1 MVYKIDLYHRD
12 KAITFGP
19 RFKGEVG
26 KDIFAVKVALGLLTP
41 ISESDQDT
49 ISYDPGIPF
58 DQQKWF
64 DCSSGVGV
72 DVTKATKFD
81 TTLENALLTYQVNN
95 KFLITAYYFEKFGI
109 KNLLEK
115 VIKDNGETIYEAE
128 IVTQMNASMTLF
140 EGELKTLGEAT
151 IAIMHGWR
159 PASTIKNN
167 SYTHDAEIY
176 EQRVDDVIPRGFY
189 EEIIDPLHP
198 QNLSALEEQGIVIPD
213 STFAND
219 SPESSASRWTQRQA
233 NKIGL
238 GQEYSSNRNWWNRLT
253 DPSLSTASI
262 SYYPVHSGNSP
273 LFVAATKIVD
283 YYLENNLFSQTL
295 SQDELASQARRAL
308 YPDPFSSTGTFIIDG
323 TRLGFYME
331 TDFFLQANGPLPNEE
346 IETIALL
353 EEKALIKAL
362 KESGKPQIWNFL
374 KDEQSFRG
382 TYFAFQDPVFGP
394 DHSGTYPINITTEML
409 EQIVEVYPDQ
419 NVDPRSDQ
427 FIGFKIDNY
436 WVLSTSDI
444 TGNLEEGD
452 RSIQY
457 WRILENLGET
467 EPLIKFK
474 EFITPSL
481 RPGESYRALFEI
493 NRQKFDLITN
503 GDNLFQP
510 EEEVEETGN
519 NQPTEQE
526 ACLNQSAEQTLRT
539 YEEYRAHAIKKR
551 RDLVRKI
558 REEIQR
564 KSRNNSTIDLG
575 VLDSSLSGLNIDSY
589 TDYQLVQSL
598 AQLLPGQELAEII
611 ASAGGGAISDSLSWL
626 EKNVPEISG
635 KTANPDDDNYTAKFT
650 YEDFKERIE
659 KASKDL
665 REAAEVI
672 RRERI
677 RLTPESQFDGSNEA
691 SFLSSIPAEIESAYS
706 SVKAGNKLSDKS
718 EIIFTFKEAEYTGA
732 GFKNGKVL
740 LSISIDDGKG
750 ASTTLFKK
758 KEDQP
763 DSLKRP
769 RTVNY
774 ISQLKDMTFWPKLSS
789 FFDDSRNSCKDLGIN
804 LDKIT
809 GHAYITKYTSGL
821 SVVVDPGEEGFSF
834 KSWWE
839 QEVEDPII
847 RFGQQSQDNLKA
859 SWDSSN
865 FDEDAALRALGA
877 DCTREQIW
885 GEIFDRLDPVSLIC
899 DYIKCLKLPPFDFK
913 FPDFNIDPIPKI
925 GIIGW
930 YKGLIEFLI
939 NNIKQI
945 VERLGCTIGRM
956 IIDKLAFPFCEEQL
970 NDFIS
975 SGLESTQPFVKQAL
989 IDSLIR
995 TGVSDNNKAKTFFDA
1010 SANILTGRELCYI
1023 LAGNMPDNATMAA
1036 LQRLAENSGV
1046 DTELTTPEEIVNFFG
1061 VIGIYMPE
1069 EICQQLN
1076 NRTTIQPTQCDSTN
1090 DLLRSIR
1097 NRLQSSDSS
1106 LSESEIN
1113 NAIALAEKN
1122 KQEEADR
1129 VKSLLENGF
1138 SGLVPP
1144 IFDYGNPSAPMSD
1157 FPEFLK
1163 KEQEKSAQNLFSR
1176 AKSSYAQGLQEYV
1189 PAMYITTPMNLWPYD
1204 ERYDQVQVLRI
1215 EAALQ
1220 QIKNYGKAAARV
1232 GEGEIPALLDHYAE
1246 MHELYQVELIEDLP
1260 QDLIPEDFRPDL
1272 LVTPG
1277 TSDTQTP
1284 RYRVPHVTSLTMGLR
1299 QSERQGVLVHRR
1311 MIAREGAVTEQDIRD
1326 EITSLDVII
1335 NRYTKRVSRTSGK
1348 KRDRLRGERRPYIRR
1363 KNTLLAKLDSGDF
1376 DTPEI
1381 VDYEFFMAYQKNINK
1396 EEFQAL
1402 RLEFDL
1408 VPHDDSVFS
1417 LSIEHSNFLPEDAP
1431 AAADNS
1437 NAVVNLAELSEY
1449 ARSEFGIGNDDPT
1462 ASAQAVSAIKDRIME
1477 LNDRVSEILQ
1487 ARPQITD
1494 DTLFPGLQEMLDQQ
1508 TESALEKINRETV
1521 TADGSGFEIKFNA
1534 GAIYSPSITLSEKTE
1549 YGDKD
1554 RFDIVVKGD
1563 FFTGLGQDGV
1573 RTFKYCNKLPDIY
1586 TDPQLP
1592 PLQQSNS
1599 FAKRFRFRN
1608 AIADSLKKIDFEF
1621 EFRSRTTMF
1630 MASNFFKS
1638 TTESLLETLLD
1649 ELGESYLFDAYQ
1661 VEMLDNRLSGKRQIN
1676 NNCVSNRFS
1685 LGDGSVAAF
1694 NKVIMGDIAAEIAK
1708 EMIKPENSPENYDFD
1723 TIPAFDLAMQNLSL
1737 KAYVRVC
1744 LIDLL
1749 LKGGLAYSVW
1759 DIEPI
1764 IGERFFIDYAISHV
1778 KYELES
1784 SDELKEL
1791 WGKIIERVTGINNK
1805 NIALETLV
1813 KEELVKIP
1821 NYSKQIFHPQ
1831 EQKSNFYNW
1840 FLENHMP
1847 QFQMASRG
1855 DIENGKPYIAIRPA
1869 PGQEDVFFLAGKQK
1883 FIIEHYIRIN
1893 GPNLV
1898 REFKQSLENISGIQ
1912 GEEVQTGEYFL
1923 DLSIGDFISAKS
1935 RLENPN
1941 EVKRLLSDTQETISQ
1956 ASRVVLVDPV
1966 TYFAQDTAYR
1976 AFDPNAPD
1984 EEPEE
1989 VERNRFVETILA
2001 GEDDEGTLSEKSVE
2015 NKSYWVNIQYSNDES
2030 TDIANAFAIP
2040 FFFTTRILDFDDC
2053 YSFDDYSK
2061 NEFNEALKFMVDK
2074 LSEEEEFEMMFEH
2087 IFPIRRLMSLCSVFS
2102 TSVVSGYNSMPTI
2115 MIPVKVALAS
2125 ITKNMGISRN
2135 ARAELVTISQEEFL
2149 KQLTENFPTS
2159 EDACIDWP
2167 PGLGDFYSGFIEE
2180 LRRLFTKMPSI
2191 ILRGI
2196 ANQLDPA
2203 YKEMRQH
2210 YLNCDIKHLT
2220 YRGLKP
2226 AGTGLY
2232 KLTNGLYLDG
2242 RAPLAIREDVGGLQ
2256 GRNLGKYVPLV
2267 TGVLSDAG
2275 LAFWSLPNFSE
2286 FGLRLGLMT
2295 SKLVS
2300 YIYSGNKPFLDPSF
2314 YFKFPCM
2321 DIDEGAWRD
2330 YGKYDA
2336 GMYGRY
2342 GHPLSPFTLLALS
2355 TPQLESDKRIKE
2367 NNCIEEE
2374 KLEAPD
2380 CIPGEPVVLMPEKQR
2395 DDAGAAVPSDPYA
2408 GLLPPGASPPSQETL
2423 ERQAEAIQAERD
2435 ELQAYSDW
2443 YNSMTPQQQQAL
2455 LEAEIAEGDS
2465 VEPFQQEVE
2474 CDPLRRGIREEINK
2488 LTKAKSDL
2496 LMAQTQ
2502 GQNTTLIRSKITQL
2516 ENEIKTRKAGL
2527 LLVGCR
2533 GAYPAGAFGTN
2544 SPEKILDVVTA
2555 RYFREGETTPFYTK
2569 VIEISWRINYYG
2581 NQIDGFFDFTNS
2593 TDYNNFGN

>member
-1 MVYKIDLYHRD
+1 MAYKIDLYYRD

-58 DQQKWF
+58 DQQRWF

-72 DVTKATKFD
+72 DIVKATKFD

-128 IVTQMNASMTLF
+128 IATQMNASMTLF
-140 EGELKTLGEAT
+140 EGELRTLGEAT
-151 IAIMHGWR
+151 IAVMHGWR

-176 EQRVDDVIPRGFY
+176 EQRVDDVIPRGLY
-189 EEIIDPLHP
+189 EEIIDPLYP
-198 QNLSALEEQGIVIPD
+198 QNLSILEEQEIVIPD
-213 STFAND
+213 SA
-219 SPESSASRWTQRQA
+219 SPDLIEGRFSST
-233 NKIGL
+233 
-238 GQEYSSNRNWWNRLT
+238 RNWWNRLT

-262 SYYPVHSGNSP
+262 SYYPMHSGNSP
-273 LFVAATKIVD
+273 LFVATTKIID
-283 YYLENNLFSQTL
+283 YYLENNLFSQTI
-295 SQDELASQARRAL
+295 SQEELTRQARRAL
-308 YPDPFSSTGTFIIDG
+308 YPDPFSSTETFIIDG
-323 TRLGFYME
+323 TTLGLYME
-331 TDFFLQANGPLPNEE
+331 TDFFLQAEGPLPNEE
-346 IETIALL
+346 FETIALL

-362 KESGKPQIWNFL
+362 RDSGKPQVWNFL

-382 TYFAFQDPVFGP
+382 VYFSSQDPIFEP
-394 DHSGTYPINITTEML
+394 DHSGVYPINITTEML
-409 EQIVEVYPDQ
+409 EQLVEVYPDQ

-436 WVLSTSDI
+436 WVLSTSDV

-457 WRILENLGET
+457 WRILENIGGT

-481 RPGESYRALFEI
+481 RPGQSYRALFEI

-503 GDNLFQP
+503 GDNLFEF
-510 EEEVEETGN
+510 EEDAEETVN
-519 NQPTEQE
+519 DQPTDQD

-564 KSRNNSTIDLG
+564 KSRDNSTIDLG
-575 VLDSSLSGLNIDSY
+575 VFDSSLSGLNIDSY

-611 ASAGGGAISDSLSWL
+611 VSAGGGAIDDSLTWL
-626 EKNVPEISG
+626 QNNVAEGSG
-635 KTANPDDDNYTAKFT
+635 KTANPDVDNYTAAFSH
-650 YEDFKERIE
+650 EEFKERIE

-665 REAAEVI
+665 RESAEVI

-677 RLTPESQFDGSNEA
+677 RLTPESQFDGNSEA
-691 SFLSSIPAEIESAYS
+691 SFLSSIPAEIQSAYS
-706 SVKAGNKLSDKS
+706 SAKGGNKLPDKS
-718 EIIFTFKEAEYTGA
+718 EIIFTFKESEYTGA

-740 LSISIDDGKG
+740 LSVIIENNGDRTRIFGDQ
-750 ASTTLFKK
+750 KK
-758 KEDQP
+758 QP
-763 DSLKRP
+763 DALRRP

-774 ISQLKDMTFWPKLSS
+774 ISQLKDMTFFPKLSS

-809 GHAYITKYTSGL
+809 GYAYVTKYTSGL
-821 SVVVDPGEEGFSF
+821 NVIVDPGEGSFSF

-847 RFGQQSQDNLKA
+847 RFGQQSRDNLKA

-865 FDEDAALRALGA
+865 FDQDAALRALGA
-877 DCTREQIW
+877 DCTAEKIW

-899 DYIKCLKLPPFDFK
+899 DYIKCLKLPPFDIK

-939 NNIKQI
+939 NNMRQI
-945 VERLGCTIGRM
+945 IERLACTIGRM

-970 NDFIS
+970 NDFIT

-989 IDSLIR
+989 VDSLIR
-995 TGVSDNNKAKTFFDA
+995 TGVSDNNKAKTFFD
-1010 SANILTGRELCYI
+1010 SAVNILTGRELCYI
-1023 LAGNMPDNATMAA
+1023 LAGNMPDNATMTAI
-1036 LQRLAENSGV
+1036 QRLAESSGV
-1046 DTELTTPEEIVNFFG
+1046 DAELTTPEEIINFFG
-1061 VIGIYMPE
+1061 VIGVYMPE
-1069 EICQQLN
+1069 EICEQLN
-1076 NRTTIQPTQCDSTN
+1076 SRTIVQPTQCDSTN

-1113 NAIALAEKN
+1113 NAVALAEKN

-1129 VKSLLENGF
+1129 VKAFLENGF

-1144 IFDYGNPSAPMSD
+1144 VFDYGNPSAPMSD

-1163 KEQEKSAQNLFSR
+1163 KEQEKSAQNLFSS
-1176 AKSSYAQGLQEYV
+1176 AKASYAQGLQEYV

-1220 QIKNYGKAAARV
+1220 QIKNYGKAAERV
-1232 GEGEIPALLDHYAE
+1232 GDGEIPALLDHYAE
-1246 MHELYQVELIEDLP
+1246 LHELYQVEIIKDLP
-1260 QDLIPEDFRPDL
+1260 QDLVPEDFRPDL
-1272 LVTPG
+1272 FITPG
-1277 TSDTQTP
+1277 TSNTQTP
-1284 RYRVPHVTSLTMGLR
+1284 RYRLPHVTTLSMNSAGDIN
-1299 QSERQGVLVHRR
+1299 QQGVLVHKR
-1311 MIAREGAVTEQDIRD
+1311 MIARPNAVTEQDIRD
-1326 EITSLDVII
+1326 EITSLDVVI

-1348 KRDRLRGERRPYIRR
+1348 KRNRLRDERRPFIRR
-1363 KNTLLAKLDSGDF
+1363 KNTLLEKLDSEEY

-1408 VPHDDSVFS
+1408 VPHDDSIFS
-1417 LSIEHSNFLPEDAP
+1417 FSIEHSNFLPLDAP
-1431 AAADNS
+1431 AVLGFEDASGPFLDT
-1437 NAVVNLAELSEY
+1437 
-1449 ARSEFGIGNDDPT
+1449 ARFSRAGQSDFGIGDDNPRAT
-1462 ASAQAVSAIKDRIME
+1462 SEVIRAIKDRIME
-1477 LNDRVSEILQ
+1477 LNNRISEILQ

-1494 DTLFPGLQEMLDQQ
+1494 DSLFPGLQEMLDQQ
-1508 TESALEKINRETV
+1508 TESTLEKINRETV

-1554 RFDIVVKGD
+1554 RFDIIVKGD

-1573 RTFKYCNKLPDIY
+1573 RTFKYCNKLPDVY
-1586 TDPQLP
+1586 TDPELP

-1599 FAKRFRFRN
+1599 YAKRFRFRN
-1608 AIADSLKKIDFEF
+1608 AIADSLKEIDFEF
-1621 EFRSRTTMF
+1621 EFRSQATMF

-1638 TTESLLETLLD
+1638 TTESLIETLLD
-1649 ELGESYLFDAYQ
+1649 ELGDSYLFDAYQ

-1676 NNCVSNRFS
+1676 NSCVSNRFS

-1694 NKVIMGDIAAEIAK
+1694 NKVIMGDIASEIAK
-1708 EMIKPENSPENYDFD
+1708 EMMKPENSPENYDFD

-1749 LKGGLAYSVW
+1749 LKGGLAYSIW

-1778 KYELES
+1778 KSELES
-1784 SDELKEL
+1784 SDELKEP

-1813 KEELVKIP
+1813 KEELIKIP

-1840 FLENHMP
+1840 FLDNHMP
-1847 QFQMASRG
+1847 QVQMASRG
-1855 DIENGKPYIAIRPA
+1855 DIDNGKPMIAERPV

-1941 EVKRLLSDTQETISQ
+1941 EVKRLLNNTQETISQ

-1966 TYFAQDTAYR
+1966 TYFAQDTAFQ
-1976 AFDPNAPD
+1976 AFDPNAPE

-2001 GEDDEGTLSEKSVE
+2001 GEDDEGTLSEKSIE
-2015 NKSYWVNIQYSNDES
+2015 NKSYWVNVRYSNDES
-2030 TDIANAFAIP
+2030 VDIANAFAIP
-2040 FFFTTRILDFDDC
+2040 FFFTTRVLDFDDC

-2061 NEFNEALKFMVDK
+2061 DEFNEALGFMVDK
-2074 LSEEEEFEMMFEH
+2074 LSEEKEFEMMFEH
-2087 IFPIRRLMSLCSVFS
+2087 IFPIRRLMSLCSVFT

-2115 MIPVKVALAS
+2115 MIPVKAALAS
-2125 ITKNMGISRN
+2125 ITKTMGTSRN
-2135 ARAELVTISQEEFL
+2135 ARAELVTISQEELL

-2167 PGLGDFYSGFIEE
+2167 PGIGNFYEMFFKE
-2180 LRRLFTKMPSI
+2180 LMRLIRKMPSI

-2242 RAPLAIREDVGGLQ
+2242 RTPLAVREDVGGLQ
-2256 GRNLGKYVPLV
+2256 GRNRGKYVPLV

-2275 LAFWSLPNFSE
+2275 MAFWSLPSFAE

-2336 GMYGRY
+2336 GLYGRY

-2355 TPQLESDKRIKE
+2355 TPQLESDKRIKD

-2380 CIPGEPVVLMPEKQR
+2380 CVPGEPVVLMPEKQR
-2395 DDAGAAVPSDPYA
+2395 DDAGSVVPSDPYA
-2408 GLLPPGASPPSQETL
+2408 GLLPPGASPPSQEVL
-2423 ERQAEAIQAERD
+2423 QRQQEAIDAERA
-2435 ELQAYSDW
+2435 ELAEYSDW
-2443 YNSMTPQQQQAL
+2443 YNSMTPEQQQEIL
-2455 LEAEIAEGDS
+2455 LAEIAEGEDPS
-2465 VEPFQQEVE
+2465 AVSNEAD
-2474 CDPLRRGIREEINK
+2474 CDAPRKAIRIAINTLRRVSQS
-2488 LTKAKSDL
+2488 LLSDPNG
-2496 LMAQTQ
+2496 LMAQSYRFQ
-2502 GQNTTLIRSKITQL
+2502 MNNLTT
-2516 ENEIKTRKAGL
+2516 EIKTLKQGL
-2527 LLVGCR
+2527 VLAGCR
-2533 GAYPAGAFGTN
+2533 GTPIDGNANKT
-2544 SPEKILDVVTA
+2544 KDVVTA
-2555 RYFREGETTPFYTK
+2555 RFFREGETTPFYTK
-2569 VIEISWRINYYG
+2569 QVEIPWRISYVN

>member
-49 ISYDPGIPF
+49 ISYDAEIPF
-58 DQQKWF
+58 DQQRWF

-72 DVTKATKFD
+72 DIKKATKFD
-81 TTLENALLTYQVNN
+81 TTLENALLTYQINN

-115 VIKDNGETIYEAE
+115 TIKDNGETIYAAE

-140 EGELKTLGEAT
+140 ESELRTLGEAT
-151 IAIMHGWR
+151 IAVMHGWR

-167 SYTHDAEIY
+167 SYTHDPEIY
-176 EQRVDDVIPRGFY
+176 AQRVDDVIPRGFF
-189 EEIIDPLHP
+189 EEIIDPLYP
-198 QNLSALEEQGIVIPD
+198 QNLSTLEEQEIVIPD
-213 STFAND
+213 SASPDLIEGTF
-219 SPESSASRWTQRQA
+219 SST
-233 NKIGL
+233 
-238 GQEYSSNRNWWNRLT
+238 RNWWNRLT

-273 LFVAATKIVD
+273 LFVATTKIID

-295 SQDELASQARRAL
+295 SQEELTRQARRAL
-308 YPDPFSSTGTFIIDG
+308 YPDPFSSTETFIIDG
-323 TRLGFYME
+323 TTLGLYME
-331 TDFFLQANGPLPNEE
+331 TDFFLRAEGPLPNEE
-346 IETIALL
+346 LETIALL

-362 KESGKPQIWNFL
+362 SDSGKPQVWNFL

-382 TYFAFQDPVFGP
+382 VYFSFQDPEFKP
-394 DHSGTYPINITTEML
+394 DHSGIYPINITTEML
-409 EQIVEVYPDQ
+409 EQIVETYPDQ
-419 NVDPRSDQ
+419 NVDPRSNQ
-427 FIGFKIDNY
+427 FLGFKVDNY

-457 WRILENLGET
+457 WRVLENIGGT

-503 GDNLFQP
+503 GDNLFVS
-510 EEEVEETGN
+510 EEEQQEETFN
-519 NQPTEQE
+519 DQPTDQN
-526 ACLNQSAEQTLRT
+526 ACLNQSADQTLRT

-564 KSRNNSTIDLG
+564 KSRNSSTIDLG
-575 VLDSSLSGLNIDSY
+575 VFDSSFSGLNIDSY

-611 ASAGGGAISDSLSWL
+611 ASAGGGAVSDSLTWL
-626 EKNVPEISG
+626 ENNVAEASG
-635 KTANPDDDNYTAKFT
+635 KTANPDGDNYTAAFS
-650 YEDFKERIE
+650 YEEFKERIE

-665 REAAEVI
+665 RESAEVI

-677 RLTPESQFDGSNEA
+677 RLTPESQFDGNSEA

-706 SVKAGNKLSDKS
+706 DAKNKEKLSDKFQ
-718 EIIFTFKEAEYTGA
+718 IIFTFKESEYTGA

-740 LSISIDDGKG
+740 LSVVIQNNGD
-750 ASTTLFKK
+750 STTIFGDQKK
-758 KEDQP
+758 QP
-763 DSLKRP
+763 DALKRP

-774 ISQLKDMTFWPKLSS
+774 ISQLKDMTFFPKLSS

-809 GHAYITKYTSGL
+809 GYAYITKYTSGL
-821 SVVVDPGEEGFSF
+821 SVIVDPGEEGFSF

-847 RFGQQSQDNLKA
+847 RFGQQSRDNLKA

-877 DCTREQIW
+877 DCTAEKIW

-899 DYIKCLKLPPFDFK
+899 DYIKCLKLPPFDLK
-913 FPDFNIDPIPKI
+913 FPDFNIDPVPKI

-939 NNIKQI
+939 NNMRQI
-945 VERLGCTIGRM
+945 IERLGCTIGRM

-970 NDFIS
+970 NDFIT

-995 TGVSDNNKAKTFFDA
+995 TGVTDNNKAKTFFDSA
-1010 SANILTGRELCYI
+1010 SNILTGRELCYI
-1023 LAGNMPDNATMAA
+1023 LDGNMPDNATMAA
-1036 LQRLAENSGV
+1036 LQRLAESSGV
-1046 DTELTTPEEIVNFFG
+1046 DPELTPPEEIINFFG
-1061 VIGIYMPE
+1061 VIGVYMPE
-1069 EICQQLN
+1069 ESCEQLN
-1076 NRTTIQPTQCDSTN
+1076 NRTIIQPTQCDSTN

-1113 NAIALAEKN
+1113 NALALAEKN

-1129 VKSLLENGF
+1129 VKSFLENGF

-1144 IFDYGNPSAPMSD
+1144 VFDYGNPSAPMSD

-1163 KEQEKSAQNLFSR
+1163 KEQEKSAQNLFSN
-1176 AKSSYAQGLQEYV
+1176 AKASYSQGLQEYV
-1189 PAMYITTPMNLWPYD
+1189 PAMYITIPMNLWPYD

-1220 QIKNYGKAAARV
+1220 QIKNYSKAAQREVETGQA
-1232 GEGEIPALLDHYAE
+1232 PSLLNHYSKLF
-1246 MHELYQVELIEDLP
+1246 ELYQTEIVEDLP

-1272 LVTPG
+1272 NVKVG
-1277 TSDTQTP
+1277 TGTTQSP
-1284 RYRVPHVTSLTMGLR
+1284 RYLVPHVTTFSMGVADG
-1299 QSERQGVLVHRR
+1299 SSPGVLVHKR
-1311 MIAREGAVTEQDIRD
+1311 MIAREGETTEQDIID
-1326 EITSLDVII
+1326 EIESLNVVIR
-1335 NRYTKRVSRTSGK
+1335 RYNKRVERTRGG
-1348 KRDRLRGERRPYIRR
+1348 KRDRLRGERRPFIRR
-1363 KNTLLAKLDSGDF
+1363 KNRLAKKLEEGAPF
-1376 DTPEI
+1376 DDPEI
-1381 VDYEFFMAYQKNINK
+1381 VEYEFFMAYQKNINR

-1402 RLEFDL
+1402 GLEFDL
-1408 VPHDDSVFS
+1408 VPHSPSIFS
-1417 LSIEHSNFLPEDAP
+1417 TSLEHSNHIPEAM
-1431 AAADNS
+1431 AALIGLELGGAFYQTEM
-1437 NAVVNLAELSEY
+1437 AEL
-1449 ARSEFGIGNDDPT
+1449 ARRDFGTADDNPRATSQIIG
-1462 ASAQAVSAIKDRIME
+1462 AIKDRILE
-1477 LNDRVSEILQ
+1477 LNDRISEILQ
-1487 ARPQITD
+1487 NRPQITD
-1494 DTLFPGLQEMLDQQ
+1494 DSLFPGLQEMLDQQ
-1508 TESALEKINRETV
+1508 TESALEKISRETV
-1521 TADGSGFEIKFNA
+1521 ATVGSAFEIKFKA
-1534 GAIYSPSITLSEKTE
+1534 GAIYSPSITLNSRPEF
-1549 YGDKD
+1549 GNKD
-1554 RFDIVVKGD
+1554 RFDIIVKGD
-1563 FFTGLGQDGV
+1563 FFTGLGQDGT
-1573 RTFKYCNKLPDIY
+1573 RTFKYCNTLPDIY
-1586 TDPQLP
+1586 KDPELP
-1592 PLQQSNS
+1592 PLEQANS

-1608 AIADSLKKIDFEF
+1608 AVADSLREIDFEF
-1621 EFRSRTTMF
+1621 EFRSRFTQFLQAT
-1630 MASNFFKS
+1630 FFKS
-1638 TTESLLETLLD
+1638 TTESLIETLLD

-1661 VEMLDNRLSGKRQIN
+1661 VEMLDNRISGKRQIN
-1676 NNCVSNRFS
+1676 NSCVSNRFS

-1694 NKVIMGDIAAEIAK
+1694 NKVIMGDVASEIAK

-1723 TIPAFDLAMQNLSL
+1723 TIPAFDLAMQNICL
-1737 KAYVRVC
+1737 KGYVRIC
-1744 LIDLL
+1744 LMDML

-1759 DIEPI
+1759 DIEPV
-1764 IGERFFIDYAISHV
+1764 IGEKFFIDYAISHV
-1778 KYELES
+1778 KTELES
-1784 SDELKEL
+1784 SDELKEP
-1791 WGKIIERVTGINNK
+1791 WGRIIERVTGISNK
-1805 NIALETLV
+1805 NAALEILV
-1813 KEELVKIP
+1813 KEELIKIP

-1831 EQKSNFYNW
+1831 NQKSNFYNW
-1840 FLENHMP
+1840 FLENHMS
-1847 QFQMASRG
+1847 QFNMASRG
-1855 DIENGKPYIAIRPA
+1855 DIENNKPLIAARPV
-1869 PGQEDVFFLAGKQK
+1869 PDQEEVFFLEGKQK
-1883 FIIEHYIRIN
+1883 FIIEHYIRIS

-1912 GEEVQTGEYFL
+1912 GEEIQTGEYFL
-1923 DLSIGDFISAKS
+1923 NLSIGDFVSAKS
-1935 RLENPN
+1935 RLENPSVVRN
-1941 EVKRLLSDTQETISQ
+1941 LLSNTSETILQ
-1956 ASRVVLVDPV
+1956 ASRVVLVDPTRNTV
-1966 TYFAQDTAYR
+1966 RIDGTG
-1976 AFDPNAPD
+1976 
-1984 EEPEE
+1984 
-1989 VERNRFVETILA
+1989 ERNKFVEKILE
-2001 GEDDEGTLSEKSVE
+2001 GEDNEATLSEKSVE
-2015 NKSYWVNIQYSNDES
+2015 NKSYWVVVQYSKEDS
-2030 TDIANAFAIP
+2030 TDKAGAFAIP
-2040 FFFTTRILDFDDC
+2040 FFSTTRVLDFEDC

-2061 NEFNEALKFMVDK
+2061 DEFNESLKFMVDK
-2074 LSEEEEFEMMFEH
+2074 LSKEKQFEMMFDH
-2087 IFPIRRLMSLCSVFS
+2087 IFPIRRLMSLCSVFA
-2102 TSVVSGYNSMPTI
+2102 TSIVSGYNSMPTI
-2115 MIPVKVALAS
+2115 MTPAKVAIAS
-2125 ITKNMGISRN
+2125 ITKTMGMSRN

-2159 EDACIDWP
+2159 EDACLDWP
-2167 PGLGDFYSGFIEE
+2167 PGIGDFYNKFFEE
-2180 LRRLFTKMPSI
+2180 LMKLIRKMPSI

-2242 RAPLAIREDVGGLQ
+2242 RTPLLPREDVGALQ
-2256 GRNLGKYVPLV
+2256 GSNRGKYVPLV
-2267 TGVLSDAG
+2267 TGVLSDMG
-2275 LAFWSLPNFSE
+2275 VAFGSLPSFSE
-2286 FGLRLGLMT
+2286 FGLRLGLMIT
-2295 SKLVS
+2295 KLVS

-2336 GMYGRY
+2336 GLYGRY

-2374 KLEAPD
+2374 KLEGPD
-2380 CIPGEPVVLMPEKQR
+2380 CVPGEPVILMPEKQR
-2395 DDAGAAVPSDPYA
+2395 DDAGAVLPTDPYE
-2408 GLLPPGASPPSQETL
+2408 GLLPPGASPPSQEVL
-2423 ERQAEAIQAERD
+2423 QRQQEAIDAERA
-2435 ELQAYSDW
+2435 ELVEYSDW
-2443 YNSMTPQQQQAL
+2443 YNSMTPEQQQEL
-2455 LEAEIAEGDS
+2455 LRVEIAQGEDPS
-2465 VEPFQQEVE
+2465 ALTTEANCDAPRKAIRIAINRLREVKFEMLQNPNNPFIQS
-2474 CDPLRRGIREEINK
+2474 LRNEERELSEEILN
-2488 LTKAKSDL
+2488 L
-2496 LMAQTQ
+2496 
-2502 GQNTTLIRSKITQL
+2502 KI
-2516 ENEIKTRKAGL
+2516 GL
-2527 LLVGCR
+2527 VLAGCR
-2533 GAYPAGAFGTN
+2533 GAPADGNAYKT
-2544 SPEKILDVVTA
+2544 KDVVTA
-2555 RYFREGETTPFYTK
+2555 RFFREGETTPFYSK
-2569 VIEISWRINYYG
+2569 QVEIPWRSIYQN

-2593 TDYNNFGN
+2593 TDYDNFGK